1 MKLTVEKLKKFVIAL
16 SIHGVSKA
24 CFSHTVGKQ
33 MVRSPKSI
41 NMKGCESPSAERV
54 RGTKSEK
61 LPIFTI

>member
-1 MKLTVEKLKKFVIAL
+1 LTVEKLKKFVIAL

-41 NMKGCESPSAERV
+41 NMKGRESPSAERV
-54 RGTKSEK
+54 CDSESEK

>member
-16 SIHGVSKA
+16 SIRGVSKA
-24 CFSHTVGKQ
+24 CFSHTVEKQ

-41 NMKGCESPSAERV
+41 NMKGCESPSQI
-54 RGTKSEK
+54 K